1 MFLPFLTFYFFNFE
15 YFFLFS
21 FYEFLQIYLIYYL
34 ILDKERGG
42 GDRSDRGRDGGKR
55 GREREEITGE
65 DDVIRRLRRQ
75 QVRTFIR
82 SSARTYTCTRKC
94 YLTQYLI
101 KKRKGNETESFLL
114 ILMITLSSN
123 YLKFQLILF
132 L

>member
-1 MFLPFLTFYFFNFE
+1 MVG
-15 YFFLFS
+15 
-21 FYEFLQIYLIYYL
+21 
-34 ILDKERGG
+34 KEVEKEKKSQEKMMS
-42 GDRSDRGRDGGKR
+42 SDDYADNRF
-55 GREREEITGE
+55 
-65 DDVIRRLRRQ
+65 VRLY
-75 QVRTFIR
+75 V

-101 KKRKGNETESFLL
+101 KKRKGDETESFLL